1 MSPMQMSDSDAVSES
16 LGNSERRFL
25 FPLVEGEVSSAEE
38 SLARLLLPV
47 LSSDDELLEV
57 VEV

>member
-1 MSPMQMSDSDAVSES
+1 MHISNSYSVSES
-16 LGNSERRFL
+16 LGDSERRFL
-25 FPLVEGEVSSAEE
+25 LPLVEEEASDAEE

-57 VEV
+57 VGV